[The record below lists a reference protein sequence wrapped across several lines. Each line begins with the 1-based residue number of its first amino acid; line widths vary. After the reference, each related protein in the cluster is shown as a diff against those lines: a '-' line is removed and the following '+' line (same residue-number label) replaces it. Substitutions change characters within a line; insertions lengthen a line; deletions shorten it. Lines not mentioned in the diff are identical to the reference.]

1 MSAHRTHTR
10 EQGVDTYALIA
21 APASSFSPKTTS
33 TCRMD
38 SLVTRDAELLEHAE
52 RSLAGR
58 VGLGQNDEVLDIELP
73 ARGAHG
79 AVGGSR
85 ASSRWSCA
93 MNPAGHRCDEGRC
106 GQTVQCVLDAHRR
119 EYESE
124 PLTLPGLSRNAGTA
138 PVGHNT
144 YLCHGLF

>member
-1 MSAHRTHTR
+1 MSAHRTHTW

-21 APASSFSPKTTS
+21 ARASSFSPKTTS

-58 VGLGQNDEVLDIELP
+58 VGLRQNDEVLDIELP

-85 ASSRWSCA
+85 ASSR
-93 MNPAGHRCDEGRC
+93 
-106 GQTVQCVLDAHRR
+106 
-119 EYESE
+119 
-124 PLTLPGLSRNAGTA
+124 
-138 PVGHNT
+138 
-144 YLCHGLF
+144 

>member
-1 MSAHRTHTR
+1 
-10 EQGVDTYALIA
+10 
-21 APASSFSPKTTS
+21 
-33 TCRMD
+33 MD

-58 VGLGQNDEVLDIELP
+58 VGLRQNDEVLDIELP

-106 GQTVQCVLDAHRR
+106 GHTVQCVLDAHRR

-138 PVGHNT
+138 PVGHCTCGVCVTPCFRNS
-144 YLCHGLF
+144 